1 MQYQGQENI
10 NFVVQNNQNQMIIDG
25 GNSVPMQQQTTSD
38 FEWLNLMNQDSQ
50 QPQHWQQPAIQ
61 RRQRANTIATAP
73 SQTQYQVINQPVMNQ
88 QQQMLNQ
95 QQIIN
100 QQQQQI
106 MGQQQQIMG
115 QQPMEIV
122 NQPTTL
128 IINQTQATTQQ
139 PILVQ
144 QTQPSTPQQILV
156 QQTQP
161 STPQPILVQQQT
173 QPTQIIVQ
181 QQPILVQQTSPQT
194 PTQQIIVQEAVPVT
208 TQNSQFMIAQQGRQR
223 ANTIPGSTAPPY
235 PPQSTTSSPYS
246 SSSVKSTVS
255 TPPVG
260 KIAISSNPTKSIPA
274 TSSPLPG
281 MIPMMGFQSKLSRDL
296 FTQSEHLRKLDEE
309 LDKVDFDDVT
319 VYELKDLLRKR
330 GLPSSGKKAIL
341 TERLLDE
348 KRNAETRKRNY
359 LEAEELRKKGQLNI
373 NGICGSNQIMD
384 LYGGITALTTQEL
397 PMPNPVIASPSSV
410 TLQPIMPMGVN
421 QVKTRQRSY
430 SDSRLTRPNIME
442 GSIKTS
448 PNINSNLKNQISF
461 QDVMQTDAVVTN
473 ASPNVVYAQNQN
485 FQQVNMQPQ
494 QSVIYTQPQQNYM
507 QIQSMST
514 DATWNQNNNMSK
526 YSSSLMI

>member
-1 MQYQGQENI
+1 MQYQGQDNM

-25 GNSVPMQQQTTSD
+25 GNAVPIQQQTTSD

-50 QPQHWQQPAIQ
+50 QPQHWQQNVQ
-61 RRQRANTIATAP
+61 RRPRANTIATAQVP
-73 SQTQYQVINQPVMNQ
+73 STQTLQVVNQPIINQ
-88 QQQMLNQ
+88 QQQMLNQQQLINQQQ

-106 MGQQQQIMG
+106 IG
-115 QQPMEIV
+115 QQPVEIV

-128 IINQTQATTQQ
+128 IINQTQPSTQQ

-144 QTQPSTPQQILV
+144 QPAQPA
-156 QQTQP
+156 
-161 STPQPILVQQQT
+161 
-173 QPTQIIVQ
+173 QIIVQ
-181 QQPILVQQTSPQT
+181 QPAQPILVQTSPQT

-208 TQNSQFMIAQQGRQR
+208 TQNTQFTMLAQQGRQR

-235 PPQSTTSSPYS
+235 PPQNSTSPYKPS
-246 SSSVKSTVS
+246 SQVKTTLS
-255 TPPVG
+255 TPPAG
-260 KIAISSNPTKSIPA
+260 KIAISSNPSKSIPA
-274 TSSPLPG
+274 NSPLPG
-281 MIPMMGFQSKLSRDL
+281 MIPLMGFPNKLSRDL

-359 LEAEELRKKGQLNI
+359 LEAEELRKKGQLNM
-373 NGICGSNQIMD
+373 NGLCSPNQIMD

-397 PMPNPVIASPSSV
+397 PLSPVVASPSSV

-421 QVKTRQRSY
+421 QVKTRQLSY

-442 GSIKTS
+442 TTNAKAS
-448 PNINSNLKNQISF
+448 PTINSSLKNQISF
-461 QDVMQTDAVVTN
+461 SDVMQTDTPTVVSTTT
-473 ASPNVVYAQNQN
+473 PNVVYTSPTQSI
-485 FQQVNMQPQ
+485 QQVNVQTQ
-494 QSVIYTQPQQNYM
+494 NVVYSQQPQQNFI
-507 QIQSMST
+507 QIQNMST

-526 YSSSLMI
+526 YNNTLII

>member
-1 MQYQGQENI
+1 MQYQGQESM

-25 GNSVPMQQQTTSD
+25 GNAVPMQQQSTSD

-50 QPQHWQQPAIQ
+50 QPQHWQQPSVQ

-73 SQTQYQVINQPVMNQ
+73 SQTQYQVVSQPVLNQ

-115 QQPMEIV
+115 QQTVEIV
-122 NQPTTL
+122 GQPL
-128 IINQTQATTQQ
+128 IINQTQSTTQ
-139 PILVQ
+139 PVLVQ
-144 QTQPSTPQQILV
+144 QPPQQA
-156 QQTQP
+156 
-161 STPQPILVQQQT
+161 
-173 QPTQIIVQ
+173 QIVVQ
-181 QQPILVQQTSPQT
+181 QQPILVQQTSPQSS
-194 PTQQIIVQEAVPVT
+194 QQILVQEPVPVT
-208 TQNSQFMIAQQGRQR
+208 TQNGQFTMLAQQGRQR
-223 ANTIPGSTAPPY
+223 ANTIPGSTPPPY
-235 PPQSTTSSPYS
+235 PPQTSSPFS
-246 SSSVKSTVS
+246 PASVKSNVS
-255 TPPVG
+255 TPPAG
-260 KIAISSNPTKSIPA
+260 KIAISSNISKSIPA
-274 TSSPLPG
+274 ASSPLTG

-296 FTQSEHLRKLDEE
+296 FNQSEHLRKLDEE

-359 LEAEELRKKGQLNI
+359 MEAEELRKKGQLNM
-373 NGICGSNQIMD
+373 NGLCGTNQIMD

-397 PMPNPVIASPSSV
+397 PMPNSAIASPSSV

-430 SDSRLTRPNIME
+430 SDSRLTRPNLAE
-442 GSIKTS
+442 VTIKNS
-448 PNINSNLKNQISF
+448 PNINSSLKNQISF
-461 QDVMQTDAVVTN
+461 QDVMQTEAVVTTSN
-473 ASPNVVYAQNQN
+473 PNVVYAQNQN
-485 FQQVNMQPQ
+485 FQQVN
-494 QSVIYTQPQQNYM
+494 VQPQQNVVFSQQPQQNFM
-507 QIQSMST
+507 QVQNMTT
-514 DATWNQNNNMSK
+514 DATWNQNST
-526 YSSSLMI
+526 MIPTQNEVAINYQKPMANVF

>member
-1 MQYQGQENI
+1 MQYQGQENM
-10 NFVVQNNQNQMIIDG
+10 NFVVQNNQSQMIIDG
-25 GNSVPMQQQTTSD
+25 GNAVPMQQQTTSD

-50 QPQHWQQPAIQ
+50 QPQHWQQPTVQ

-73 SQTQYQVINQPVMNQ
+73 SQSQFQVVNQPIMNQ

-106 MGQQQQIMG
+106 ICQQQQIMG

-122 NQPTTL
+122 SQPTTL
-128 IINQTQATTQQ
+128 IINQTQPTTQQ

-144 QTQPSTPQQILV
+144 QSAQPA
-156 QQTQP
+156 
-161 STPQPILVQQQT
+161 
-173 QPTQIIVQ
+173 QIIVQ
-181 QQPILVQQTSPQT
+181 QSQPILVQQTSPQT

-208 TQNSQFMIAQQGRQR
+208 TQNSQFTILAQQGRQR

-235 PPQSTTSSPYS
+235 PPQTTSSPYS
-246 SSSVKSTVS
+246 SGIKPAVS
-255 TPPVG
+255 TPPAG
-260 KIAISSNPTKSIPA
+260 KIAISSNTSKNIPA
-274 TSSPLPG
+274 ATSPLPG
-281 MIPMMGFQSKLSRDL
+281 MIPMMGFPSKLSRDL

-359 LEAEELRKKGQLNI
+359 LEAEELRKKGQLNM
-373 NGICGSNQIMD
+373 NGLCSPNQIMD

-430 SDSRLTRPNIME
+430 SDSRLTRPNISMD
-442 GSIKTS
+442 GVVKTS
-448 PNINSNLKNQISF
+448 PNINSSLKNQISF
-461 QDVMQTDAVVTN
+461 QDVMQTDAVVTD
-473 ASPNVVYAQNQN
+473 ATPNVVYAQSQN
-485 FQQVNMQPQ
+485 FQQVNVQ
-494 QSVIYTQPQQNYM
+494 QNVVYTQPQQNYM
-507 QIQSMST
+507 QIQNMTT

-526 YSSSLMI
+526 YNSPLII

>member
-1 MQYQGQENI
+1 MQYQGQENM

-25 GNSVPMQQQTTSD
+25 GNVPMQQQSTSD

-50 QPQHWQQPAIQ
+50 QPQHWQQPTVQ
-61 RRQRANTIATAP
+61 RRQRANTIATPP
-73 SQTQYQVINQPVMNQ
+73 SQTQYQVVSQPVMNQ

-115 QQPMEIV
+115 Q
-122 NQPTTL
+122 PTTL
-128 IINQTQATTQQ
+128 IINQTQPTTQQ

-144 QTQPSTPQQILV
+144 QQA
-156 QQTQP
+156 
-161 STPQPILVQQQT
+161 

-181 QQPILVQQTSPQT
+181 QQPMLVQQTSPQT

-208 TQNSQFMIAQQGRQR
+208 TQNGHFTILAQQGRQR
-223 ANTIPGSTAPPY
+223 ANTIPGSTPPPY
-235 PPQSTTSSPYS
+235 PPQSTSPPYS
-246 SSSVKSTVS
+246 AANVKSTVS
-255 TPPVG
+255 TPPAG
-260 KIAISSNPTKSIPA
+260 KIAISSNTTKSIPA
-274 TSSPLPG
+274 ASSPLTG
-281 MIPMMGFQSKLSRDL
+281 MIPIMGFPNKISRDL
-296 FTQSEHLRKLDEE
+296 YNQSEHLRKLDEE

-348 KRNAETRKRNY
+348 KRNAENRKRSF
-359 LEAEELRKKGQLNI
+359 LEAEELRKKNM

-397 PMPNPVIASPSSV
+397 PMPSPVIASPSSV

-430 SDSRLTRPNIME
+430 SDSRLTRPNFMD
-442 GSIKTS
+442 GTIKTS
-448 PNINSNLKNQISF
+448 PNINSSLKNQISF
-461 QDVMQTDAVVTN
+461 QDVMQTDAVVTT
-473 ASPNVVYAQNQN
+473 ADPNVVYAPNQN
-485 FQQVNMQPQ
+485 FQQVNVQ
-494 QSVIYTQPQQNYM
+494 QQNVVYTQQPQQNYM
-507 QIQSMST
+507 QIQNMTT
-514 DATWNQNNNMSK
+514 DATWNQNNNMIPTQNEVAINYQK
-526 YSSSLMI
+526 PMANAY

>member
-1 MQYQGQENI
+1 MQYQGQENM

-25 GNSVPMQQQTTSD
+25 GNVPMQQQSTSD

-50 QPQHWQQPAIQ
+50 QPQHWQQPTVQ
-61 RRQRANTIATAP
+61 RRQRANTIATPP
-73 SQTQYQVINQPVMNQ
+73 SQTQYQVVSQPVMNQ

-115 QQPMEIV
+115 Q
-122 NQPTTL
+122 PTTL
-128 IINQTQATTQQ
+128 IINQTQPTTQQ

-144 QTQPSTPQQILV
+144 QQAQPA
-156 QQTQP
+156 
-161 STPQPILVQQQT
+161 
-173 QPTQIIVQ
+173 QIIVQ
-181 QQPILVQQTSPQT
+181 QQPMLVQQTSPQT

-208 TQNSQFMIAQQGRQR
+208 TQNSHFTMLAQQGRQR
-223 ANTIPGSTAPPY
+223 ANTIPGSTPPPY
-235 PPQSTTSSPYS
+235 PPQSTSPPYS
-246 SSSVKSTVS
+246 AANVKSTVS
-255 TPPVG
+255 TPPAG
-260 KIAISSNPTKSIPA
+260 KIAISSNTTKSIPA
-274 TSSPLPG
+274 ASSPLTG
-281 MIPMMGFQSKLSRDL
+281 MIPIMGFPNKISRDL
-296 FTQSEHLRKLDEE
+296 YNQSEHLRKLDEE

-348 KRNAETRKRNY
+348 KRNAENRKRSF
-359 LEAEELRKKGQLNI
+359 LEAEELRKKNM

-397 PMPNPVIASPSSV
+397 PMPSPVIASPSSV

-430 SDSRLTRPNIME
+430 SDSRLTRPNFMD
-442 GSIKTS
+442 GTIKTS
-448 PNINSNLKNQISF
+448 PNINSSLKNQISF
-461 QDVMQTDAVVTN
+461 QDVMQTDAVVTT
-473 ASPNVVYAQNQN
+473 ADPNVVYAPNQN
-485 FQQVNMQPQ
+485 FQQVNVQ
-494 QSVIYTQPQQNYM
+494 QQNVVYTQPQQNYM
-507 QIQSMST
+507 QIQNMTT

-526 YSSSLMI
+526 YSSPLII

>member
-1 MQYQGQENI
+1 MQYQGQDNM

-25 GNSVPMQQQTTSD
+25 GNSVQMQQQSTSD

-50 QPQHWQQPAIQ
+50 QPQHWQQPAV

-73 SQTQYQVINQPVMNQ
+73 SQTQYQVVSQPVLNQ

-115 QQPMEIV
+115 QQTMEIV
-122 NQPTTL
+122 TQPL
-128 IINQTQATTQQ
+128 IINQTQTTTQ

-144 QTQPSTPQQILV
+144 QPTQAQIV
-156 QQTQP
+156 
-161 STPQPILVQQQT
+161 VQQQ
-173 QPTQIIVQ
+173 QPV
-181 QQPILVQQTSPQT
+181 LVQHTSPQSSS
-194 PTQQIIVQEAVPVT
+194 QQMLVQEPVPVT
-208 TQNSQFMIAQQGRQR
+208 TQNTQFNMLAQQGRQR

-235 PPQSTTSSPYS
+235 PPQTSTPFSPVS
-246 SSSVKSTVS
+246 IKSNVS
-255 TPPVG
+255 TPPAG
-260 KIAISSNPTKSIPA
+260 KIAISSNVSKSIPA
-274 TSSPLPG
+274 ASSPLPG
-281 MIPMMGFQSKLSRDL
+281 MIPMMGFPSKLSRDL
-296 FTQSEHLRKLDEE
+296 FNQSEHLRKLDEE

-359 LEAEELRKKGQLNI
+359 LEAEELRKKGQLNM
-373 NGICGSNQIMD
+373 NGLCGTNQIMD

-397 PMPNPVIASPSSV
+397 PMPNSAIASPSSV

-430 SDSRLTRPNIME
+430 SDSRLTRPNIID
-442 GSIKTS
+442 GIKNS
-448 PNINSNLKNQISF
+448 PNINSSLKNQISF
-461 QDVMQTDAVVTN
+461 PDVMQTDAVVTP
-473 ASPNVVYAQNQN
+473 STPNVVYAQNQN
-485 FQQVNMQPQ
+485 FQQVNVQSQ
-494 QSVIYTQPQQNYM
+494 QNVVYSQQPQQNYI
-507 QIQSMST
+507 QIQNMTT
-514 DATWNQNNNMSK
+514 DATWNQNNTMSK
-526 YSSSLMI
+526 YNNQLVI

>member
-1 MQYQGQENI
+1 MQYQGQENM

-25 GNSVPMQQQTTSD
+25 GNVPMQQQSTSD

-50 QPQHWQQPAIQ
+50 QPQHWQQPTVQ
-61 RRQRANTIATAP
+61 RRQRANTIATPP
-73 SQTQYQVINQPVMNQ
+73 SQTQYQVVSQPVMNQ

-115 QQPMEIV
+115 Q
-122 NQPTTL
+122 PTTL
-128 IINQTQATTQQ
+128 IINQTQPTTQQ

-144 QTQPSTPQQILV
+144 QQA
-156 QQTQP
+156 
-161 STPQPILVQQQT
+161 

-181 QQPILVQQTSPQT
+181 QQPMLVQQTSPQT

-208 TQNSQFMIAQQGRQR
+208 TQNGHFTILAQQGRQR
-223 ANTIPGSTAPPY
+223 ANTIPGSTPPPY
-235 PPQSTTSSPYS
+235 PPQSTSPPYS
-246 SSSVKSTVS
+246 AANVKSTVS
-255 TPPVG
+255 TPPAG
-260 KIAISSNPTKSIPA
+260 KIAISSNTTKSIPA
-274 TSSPLPG
+274 ASSPLTG
-281 MIPMMGFQSKLSRDL
+281 MIPIMGFPNKISRDL
-296 FTQSEHLRKLDEE
+296 YNQSEHLRKLDEE

-348 KRNAETRKRNY
+348 KRNAENRKRSF
-359 LEAEELRKKGQLNI
+359 LEAEELRKKNM

-397 PMPNPVIASPSSV
+397 PMPSPVIASPSSV

-430 SDSRLTRPNIME
+430 SDSRLTRPNFMD
-442 GSIKTS
+442 GTIKTS
-448 PNINSNLKNQISF
+448 PNINSSLKNQISF
-461 QDVMQTDAVVTN
+461 QDVMQTDAVVTT
-473 ASPNVVYAQNQN
+473 ADPNVVYAPNQN
-485 FQQVNMQPQ
+485 FQQVNVQ
-494 QSVIYTQPQQNYM
+494 QQNVVYTQQPQQNYM
-507 QIQSMST
+507 QIQNMTT

-526 YSSSLMI
+526 YSSPLII

>member
-1 MQYQGQENI
+1 M
-10 NFVVQNNQNQMIIDG
+10 NFVVQNNQNQMIMDG
-25 GNSVPMQQQTTSD
+25 GNSVQMQQQTTSD

-50 QPQHWQQPAIQ
+50 QQQHWQQPTVQ

-73 SQTQYQVINQPVMNQ
+73 SHTQYQVVNQPMVNQ

-115 QQPMEIV
+115 QQPMEMEIV

-128 IINQTQATTQQ
+128 IINQTQPTTQQ

-144 QTQPSTPQQILV
+144 QQAPQA
-156 QQTQP
+156 
-161 STPQPILVQQQT
+161 
-173 QPTQIIVQ
+173 QIIVQ

-208 TQNSQFMIAQQGRQR
+208 TQNSQFTMIAQQGRQR

-235 PPQSTTSSPYS
+235 PPQTTSSPYS
-246 SSSVKSTVS
+246 ASVKPSVS

-260 KIAISSNPTKSIPA
+260 KIAISSNPSKSIPA
-274 TSSPLPG
+274 ATSPLPG
-281 MIPMMGFQSKLSRDL
+281 MIPMMGFPSKLSRDL

-359 LEAEELRKKGQLNI
+359 LEAEELRKKGQLNM
-373 NGICGSNQIMD
+373 NGICSPNQIMD

-397 PMPNPVIASPSSV
+397 PMPNQVISSPSSV

-430 SDSRLTRPNIME
+430 SDSRLTRPNIGMD
-442 GSIKTS
+442 GVVKTS
-448 PNINSNLKNQISF
+448 PNINSSLKNQISF

-473 ASPNVVYAQNQN
+473 ATPNVVYAQNQN
-485 FQQVNMQPQ
+485 FQQVNIQ
-494 QSVIYTQPQQNYM
+494 QQNVVYTQPQQNY
-507 QIQSMST
+507 IQYQNMT
-514 DATWNQNNNMSK
+514 NDASWNQNNNMSK
-526 YSSSLMI
+526 YNSSLML

>member
-1 MQYQGQENI
+1 MQYQGQDNM

-25 GNSVPMQQQTTSD
+25 GNSVPLQQQTTSD
-38 FEWLNLMNQDSQ
+38 FEWLNLMNQESQ
-50 QPQHWQQPAIQ
+50 QPQHWQQPVQ

-73 SQTQYQVINQPVMNQ
+73 SQSQYQVVNQPIMNQ

-128 IINQTQATTQQ
+128 IINQTQPTTQQ

-144 QTQPSTPQQILV
+144 QQAQPA
-156 QQTQP
+156 
-161 STPQPILVQQQT
+161 
-173 QPTQIIVQ
+173 QIIVQ
-181 QQPILVQQTSPQT
+181 QTQPILVQQTSPQT

-208 TQNSQFMIAQQGRQR
+208 TQNTQFTMIAQQGRQR

-235 PPQSTTSSPYS
+235 PPQTTSSPYTGS
-246 SSSVKSTVS
+246 IKPTVS
-255 TPPVG
+255 SPPAG
-260 KIAISSNPTKSIPA
+260 KIAISSNTSKSIPA
-274 TSSPLPG
+274 ATSPLPG
-281 MIPMMGFQSKLSRDL
+281 MIPMMGFPSKLSRDL

-359 LEAEELRKKGQLNI
+359 LEAEELRKKGQLNM
-373 NGICGSNQIMD
+373 NGLCSPNQIMD

-430 SDSRLTRPNIME
+430 SDSRLTRPNIGMD
-442 GSIKTS
+442 GAVKTS
-448 PNINSNLKNQISF
+448 PNINSSLKNQISF
-461 QDVMQTDAVVTN
+461 QDVMQTDAVVTT
-473 ASPNVVYAQNQN
+473 ATPNVVYAQNQN
-485 FQQVNMQPQ
+485 FQQVNVQ
-494 QSVIYTQPQQNYM
+494 QQNVVYTQQPQQNYM
-507 QIQSMST
+507 QMQNMTT